1 MNFKRPSFKRGGSTG
16 IGQLTPRVHANMG
29 FPNFGVSQGDNTAYK
44 KYLETMRANKASKEP
59 SDSGIAS
66 MFLGKRY
73 TDPDYVSPFMNPEA
87 PFFSNRTGFEF
98 MNMGVGG
105 DKTKITRSADTPSLD
120 VNVYDDDME
129 GMFSGV
135 TEGRFVTMD
144 DGRITDTKT
153 GETVTEDQISIIL
166 ENEKPNKKI
175 NIDESLGEL
184 SMKDSIEAEVGILK
198 ELLKGTGMS
207 KGEKALLA
215 AKAIG
220 TPGTIT
226 DKLQA
231 GGDLALKEIQAQK
244 KQDKAIILT
253 AYKNYKAKDLAGD
266 KMNREETLVKNLV
279 NRQLKDPNNTKSK
292 SQLELE
298 AWKALAPG
306 DKNKDVNKEFALLK
320 LADRGFQVKIDDA
333 LRTIKNYGK
342 KNDAASK
349 SKVAEAQKVLD
360 LAAAYAK
367 AAGLEIPVYAE
378 GGRVERAV
386 GSPMMGET
394 VTETVVEKTPDAT
407 MEATEVVAAD
417 NIEPMAPVTKMDFAD
432 LRNRLPQEITDDIV
446 QLLAN
451 SEEALQAFA
460 YIKTQEDI
468 NAFNVKY
475 GVNLILPAETV

>member
-1 MNFKRPSFKRGGSTG
+1 MYFKRPSFKRGGSTG

-29 FPNFGVSQGDNTAYK
+29 FPNFGVGQGDNTGYQ
-44 KYLETMRANKASKEP
+44 KYLETMRANKASEQP
-59 SDSGIAS
+59 SGIAS
-66 MFLGKRY
+66 MILGKRY
-73 TDPDYVSPFMNPEA
+73 TNPNFVSPFLKPDA

-98 MNMGVGG
+98 MNLGAQRDGN
-105 DKTKITRSADTPSLD
+105 KITRTADTPSAD

-166 ENEKPNKKI
+166 ENEKPTEKI
-175 NIDESLGEL
+175 DLNSEGTGEL
-184 SMKDSIEAEVGILK
+184 SMKDAITGEVDILK
-198 ELLKGTGMS
+198 ELLKDTGMS

-215 AKAIG
+215 AKAIR
-220 TPGTIT
+220 TPGTLA
-226 DKLQA
+226 DKLEA
-231 GGDLALKEIQAQK
+231 GGDLALKEIKEQK
-244 KQDKAIILT
+244 KQEKAIILT

-279 NRQLKDPNNTKSK
+279 NRQLKDPKNTKSK

-298 AWKALAPG
+298 AWKSLAPG
-306 DKNKDVNKEFALLK
+306 AKDKDVNKEFALLK
-320 LADRGFQVKIDDA
+320 LADRGFQVQIQDA
-333 LRTIKNYGK
+333 QSDIKNYSS
-342 KNDAASK
+342 KNTPAAK
-349 SKVAEAQKVLD
+349 LKVAEAQRILD
-360 LAAAYAK
+360 LAAQYAA

-394 VTETVVEKTPDAT
+394 VTETVVEKTPNAT

-468 NAFNVKY
+468 NAFNIKY

>member
-16 IGQLTPRVHANMG
+16 IGQLTPRVRANMG
-29 FPNFGVSQGDNTAYK
+29 FPNFGVGQGDNTAYQ
-44 KYLETMRANKASKEP
+44 KYLETMRANKANNES
-59 SDSGIAS
+59 SGIAS
-66 MFLGKRY
+66 MILGPRY
-73 TDPDYVSPFMNPEA
+73 TNPKFVSPFLQEDT
-87 PFFSNRTGFEF
+87 PFFSNKTGFEF
-98 MNMGVGG
+98 MNLGTGNNEPRTFMTDTGPKIIENIE
-105 DKTKITRSADTPSLD
+105 DIKITSDADELPQ
-120 VNVYDDDME
+120 MAE
-129 GMFSGV
+129 GPPG
-135 TEGRFVTMD
+135 G
-144 DGRITDTKT
+144 
-153 GETVTEDQISIIL
+153 GETSLGSGEAFSAVRNNNGNGNGNGNADIDKIL
-166 ENEKPNKKI
+166 T
-175 NIDESLGEL
+175 GEL
-184 SMKDSIEAEVGILK
+184 SMKDSIEGEVDILK
-198 ELLKGTGMS
+198 ELLKNTGMS
-207 KGEKALLA
+207 KGEKALLL
-215 AKAIG
+215 AKAVG
-220 TPGTIT
+220 TPGSLK
-226 DKLQA
+226 DKLDVGA
-231 GGDLALKEIQAQK
+231 NEALKYKKEER

-279 NRQLKDPNNTKSK
+279 NRQLKDPKNTKSK

-298 AWKALAPG
+298 AWKSLAPG
-306 DKNKDVNKEFALLK
+306 AKDKDVNKEFALLK
-320 LADRGFQVKIDDA
+320 LADRGFQVQIQDA
-333 LRTIKNYGK
+333 QSDIKNYSS
-342 KNDAASK
+342 KNTPAAK
-349 SKVAEAQKVLD
+349 LKVAEAQRILD
-360 LAAAYAK
+360 LAAQYAA

-394 VTETVVEKTPDAT
+394 VTETVVEKTPNAT

>member
-16 IGQLTPRVHANMG
+16 IGQLTPRVRANMG
-29 FPNFGVSQGDNTAYK
+29 FPNFGVGQGDNTAYQ
-44 KYLETMRANKASKEP
+44 KYLETMRANKANNES
-59 SDSGIAS
+59 SGIAS
-66 MFLGKRY
+66 MILGPRY
-73 TDPDYVSPFMNPEA
+73 TDPKFVSPFLQEDT
-87 PFFSNRTGFEF
+87 PFFSNKTGFEF
-98 MNMGVGG
+98 MNLGTGNNEPRTFMTDTGPKIIENIE
-105 DKTKITRSADTPSLD
+105 DIKITSDADELPQ
-120 VNVYDDDME
+120 MAE
-129 GMFSGV
+129 GPPG
-135 TEGRFVTMD
+135 G
-144 DGRITDTKT
+144 
-153 GETVTEDQISIIL
+153 GETSLGSGEAFSAVRNNNGNGNGNGNGNADIDKIL
-166 ENEKPNKKI
+166 T
-175 NIDESLGEL
+175 GEL
-184 SMKDSIEAEVGILK
+184 SMKDSIEGEVDILK
-198 ELLKGTGMS
+198 ELLKNTGMS
-207 KGEKALLA
+207 KGEKALLL
-215 AKAIG
+215 AKAVG
-220 TPGTIT
+220 TPGSLK
-226 DKLQA
+226 DKLDVGA
-231 GGDLALKEIQAQK
+231 NEALKYKKEER

-279 NRQLKDPNNTKSK
+279 NRQLKDPKNTKSK

-298 AWKALAPG
+298 AWKSLAPG
-306 DKNKDVNKEFALLK
+306 AKDKDVNKEFALLK
-320 LADRGFQVKIDDA
+320 LADRGFQVQIQDA
-333 LRTIKNYGK
+333 QSDIKNYSS
-342 KNDAASK
+342 KNTPAAK
-349 SKVAEAQKVLD
+349 LKVAEAQRILD
-360 LAAAYAK
+360 LAAQYAA

-394 VTETVVEKTPDAT
+394 VTETVVEKTPNAT